1 MILHVLILVRL
12 TSLQNLVS
20 TLPVFH
26 VCMFLKFLPSLG
38 KLHNCKATL
47 QGKDLLCTT
56 LYSCYTRAKG
66 THPSHL
72 RNAWLK
78 ESMTSIWGHNCL
90 GNIWGRLTDMLIV
103 NGSSHLN
110 CGICTDGVWESRC
123 IYPGTMRLLRAR
135 YILGSILEFLMSLR
149 IQFALGHNIRRPTG
163 KLEFLWSQC
172 TFPAYS
178 HEALDTKVHPSNQ

>member
-1 MILHVLILVRL
+1 MVCWTCFCDLSSVADSIWMKWFATSSSSSDSFLQVLINETTDQQLLRLNVLHVHDLLLLLMHCTSMHLQKWYHLVLFVARIFILDCVGV
-12 TSLQNLVS
+12 SLQFLLIDDTACLNPCKTDITAES
-20 TLPVFH
+20 CIDIACISY

-78 ESMTSIWGHNCL
+78 
-90 GNIWGRLTDMLIV
+90 
-103 NGSSHLN
+103 
-110 CGICTDGVWESRC
+110 
-123 IYPGTMRLLRAR
+123 
-135 YILGSILEFLMSLR
+135 
-149 IQFALGHNIRRPTG
+149 
-163 KLEFLWSQC
+163 
-172 TFPAYS
+172 
-178 HEALDTKVHPSNQ
+178 

>member
-1 MILHVLILVRL
+1 MVCWTCFCDLSSVADSIWMKWFATSSSSSDSFLQVLINETTDQQLLRLNVLHVHDLLLLLMHCTSMHLQKWYHLVLFVARIFILDCVGVSLQFFWLMILHVLILVRL

-78 ESMTSIWGHNCL
+78 
-90 GNIWGRLTDMLIV
+90 
-103 NGSSHLN
+103 
-110 CGICTDGVWESRC
+110 
-123 IYPGTMRLLRAR
+123 
-135 YILGSILEFLMSLR
+135 
-149 IQFALGHNIRRPTG
+149 
-163 KLEFLWSQC
+163 
-172 TFPAYS
+172 
-178 HEALDTKVHPSNQ
+178 